1 MTSHSTSM
9 KVMELR
15 KTNKRKTDRFFFPT
29 FHAPRKTA
37 IIFDLSPFF
46 LCLDNFRE
54 NILSKSLGNLKIS
67 PVHVNKMSVKNKINS

>member
-1 MTSHSTSM
+1 MA
-9 KVMELR
+9 VLR
-15 KTNKRKTDRFFFPT
+15 
-29 FHAPRKTA
+29 ARKTA

-54 NILSKSLGNLKIS
+54 NILAKSLGNLKIS